1 MEATTAAAG
10 CWLSGQRDFLAE
22 EIDPASHPGNERTW
36 RLGSRPWPTV
46 THRLVGPPLLQ
57 RRAPQRAPI
66 PLAFPRFLPSSLPPR
81 HGLPPAHHSPATNQ
95 TIHATPRSSP
105 LPPNEGSGG
114 RSSSGTSLPVPPPLS
129 SLPSAGDRYRRMN
142 RPPSFLCAASFFF
155 PPPVSRLRS
164 SRRDP
169 LRLRSIQAQAAE
181 KRDGI
186 GRASR
191 FPRSADRSVGRS
203 PLALRICSRAS
214 GRSGFR
220 YDFVRLWLSLSWL
233 KGEQSIAISLQLVG
247 RCLCRIASPLP
258 TQQVP
263 DLIWA

>member
-1 MEATTAAAG
+1 LEATTAAAG

-155 PPPVSRLRS
+155 PPPVSRLRLLAQGS
-164 SRRDP
+164 PATAIHTGAGRGKKGRN
-169 LRLRSIQAQAAE
+169 RSCE
-181 KRDGI
+181 
-186 GRASR
+186 
-191 FPRSADRSVGRS
+191 SV
-203 PLALRICSRAS
+203 P
-214 GRSGFR
+214 
-220 YDFVRLWLSLSWL
+220 SL
-233 KGEQSIAISLQLVG
+233 G
-247 RCLCRIASPLP
+247 
-258 TQQVP
+258 
-263 DLIWA
+263 